1 MLPIEPPLLAIV
13 LLAFSFLFSLLAVLV
28 NLRSMRAEEVEEDGS
43 LGKAIENVTT
53 DWRVLIPHLTEL
65 RSRLFYS
72 VIALAVTTAISFT
85 FTPQLLDALMA
96 PLPSDAIVVAATIT
110 DQLGMFMRIALTSG
124 LALAMPFI
132 ATQFWIFVA
141 KGLMANE
148 RRYIYWFV
156 PGATILFITGA
167 AFAYF
172 VMLPAAIPFLLSIF
186 EDVPNY
192 LRLSDYVADV
202 TRLMLWIGLAFEIPL
217 VIAALARIGLI
228 TARQLVQGW
237 RVAIVA
243 IAVLAAVVT
252 PTADPVNMA
261 LVMAPLFILYLL
273 SILLAALVRRE
284 PKEQRQKSQ
293 RRRRLF
299 RRKAK
304 SET

>member
-1 MLPIEPPLLAIV
+1 MPRVDPALLVIA
-13 LLAFSFLFSLLAVLV
+13 LFAFSFLFSLLAILR
-28 NLRSMRAEEVEEDGS
+28 NLRVMRAEAAEEEGDLAGTFETV
-43 LGKAIENVTT
+43 AQ
-53 DWRVLIPHLTEL
+53 DWRVILPHLVEL
-65 RSRLFYS
+65 RSRVFYS
-72 VIALAVTTAISFT
+72 VIVLAVTTTLSFT
-85 FTPQLLDALMA
+85 FTPQMLDALMA
-96 PLPSDAIVVAATIT
+96 PLPADAIVVAATIT
-110 DQLGMFMRIALTSG
+110 DQIGMFMLLALTSG

-132 ATQFWIFVA
+132 ATQFWIFISQ
-141 KGLMANE
+141 GLKRNE
-148 RRYIYWFV
+148 RRYVYWFV

-186 EDVPNY
+186 EDVPSY

-217 VIAALARIGLI
+217 VIAALARVGLI
-228 TARQLVQGW
+228 TARQLAQGW

-243 IAVLAAVVT
+243 VAVLAALVT

-261 LVMAPLFILYLL
+261 LVMAPLFVLYLL

-284 PKEQRQKSQ
+284 PKEQKQKSQ
-293 RRRRLF
+293 RRRRWF